1 MTNSLFK
8 GTQIILLT
16 VLSITILYF
25 GKEVLAPLAMAG
37 ILAMLFLGP
46 STFFEKKGMPRWA
59 SALIAIACLLVICSG
74 IIFLLNWQLQSFA
87 EQVVDMKKNIG
98 DMVSKVQSWIESRVG
113 IDETRQKAI
122 VEDQMKNGTD
132 VGSTSIISTL
142 FGMLVDFILVLV
154 YIYLLL
160 FYRSRIKAF
169 LLKSTKSDNPKRTLE
184 IVDSASTVAASYV
197 IGLAKM
203 ILTLWIL
210 YGIGFTAIGVE
221 NAFFFAIICG
231 LLELIPFIGNLTG
244 TAITLLGVMAQ
255 GGETGIIVGVIGI
268 YAFVQFVQTYL
279 LEPLIVGDE
288 VNINALFTILS
299 LVIAELIWGI
309 PGMVIAIPCAG
320 IMKIVCDRVPALQ
333 PIGYLIGSDKKI
345 KYRKR

>member
-1 MTNSLFK
+1 
-8 GTQIILLT
+8 
-16 VLSITILYF
+16 
-25 GKEVLAPLAMAG
+25 EVLAPLAMAG

-98 DMVSKVQSWIESRVG
+98 DMVTKVQSWIESRVG
-113 IDETRQKAI
+113 IDETGQKAI

-169 LLKSTKSDNPKRTLE
+169 LLKSTKSDNPKRT
-184 IVDSASTVAASYV
+184 
-197 IGLAKM
+197 
-203 ILTLWIL
+203 
-210 YGIGFTAIGVE
+210 
-221 NAFFFAIICG
+221 
-231 LLELIPFIGNLTG
+231 
-244 TAITLLGVMAQ
+244 
-255 GGETGIIVGVIGI
+255 
-268 YAFVQFVQTYL
+268 
-279 LEPLIVGDE
+279 
-288 VNINALFTILS
+288 
-299 LVIAELIWGI
+299 
-309 PGMVIAIPCAG
+309 
-320 IMKIVCDRVPALQ
+320 
-333 PIGYLIGSDKKI
+333 
-345 KYRKR
+345 